1 MAKKD
6 VNQYLD
12 ILKDIRNKNFKPV
25 YFLMGEEGYFIDLIT
40 DAIIDN
46 ALRDEERDFNQTI
59 MYGADVDNYGVVV
72 NAAKRYPMMADR
84 QLVVVKEAQQISG
97 IEMLSYYLQ
106 QPLAST
112 ILVINHKHGTVKGKK
127 LLSEIEQVGVLY
139 ESKKLYDSQLPT
151 FINNYVAQ
159 QGRTIDIKA
168 VQMIADSTGS
178 DLNKLISELDKLRIS
193 MGESNTH
200 ITPELVERNIGV
212 SKDFNNFELIS
223 AIVNRDT
230 YKANQIVNY
239 FEHNPRNNPFV
250 LSMSM
255 LYGFFSNLMIAY
267 FAPDKSERGLMQEL
281 KLRWTY
287 QSRDYIIAMRN
298 YNAFKCIDIISLL
311 RQYDARSKGIGSTN
325 NTSEGELLRE
335 LVFKI
340 MH

>member
-12 ILKDIRNKNFKPV
+12 ILKDIRNKNFKPI

-40 DAIIDN
+40 DAIIAN

-267 FAPDKSERGLMQEL
+267 FAPDKSDRGLMQEL
-281 KLRWTY
+281 KLRTTF
-287 QSRDYIIAMRN
+287 QARDYIIAMRN

>member
-40 DAIIDN
+40 DAIIAN

-72 NAAKRYPMMADR
+72 NAAKRYPMMAER

-139 ESKKLYDSQLPT
+139 ESKKLYDNQLPT
-151 FINNYVAQ
+151 FINNYVTQ

-267 FAPDKSERGLMQEL
+267 FAPDKSDRGLMQEL